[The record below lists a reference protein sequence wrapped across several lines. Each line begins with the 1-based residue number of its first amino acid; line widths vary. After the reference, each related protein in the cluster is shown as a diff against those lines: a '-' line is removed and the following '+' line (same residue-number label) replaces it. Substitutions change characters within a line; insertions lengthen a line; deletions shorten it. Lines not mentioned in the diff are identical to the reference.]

1 MSTTSNEF
9 AKHFQD
15 WAGPIRGNSADEAEG
30 KMKGSIREA
39 QHTANDAGEKLSHRV
54 ETARSRAA
62 LSIKKVADQAQAV
75 VRQGMEAVN
84 SATQQVRDTAVH
96 ASGSVVAFTK
106 ENPIKTILIAATSG
120 ALLLA
125 LFNALARAR
134 D

>member
-15 WAGPIRGNSADEAEG
+15 WAGPIRGKSEAKPAG
-30 KMKGSIREA
+30 K
-39 QHTANDAGEKLSHRV
+39 
-54 ETARSRAA
+54 
-62 LSIKKVADQAQAV
+62 IKKAADRAQAI

-84 SATQQVRDTAVH
+84 TARRQVCDTAVH

-106 ENPIKTILIAATSG
+106 ANPIKTILMAGASG
-120 ALLLA
+120 ALLMA
-125 LFNALARAR
+125 LFNAQARKR